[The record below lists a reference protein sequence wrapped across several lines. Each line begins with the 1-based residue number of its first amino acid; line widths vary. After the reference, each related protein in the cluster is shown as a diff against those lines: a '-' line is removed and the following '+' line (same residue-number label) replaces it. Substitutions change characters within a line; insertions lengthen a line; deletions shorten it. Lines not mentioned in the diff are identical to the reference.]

1 MEVAGGLA
9 PQGRVSDP
17 REQER
22 RARLRDRLRGCLLG
36 GALGD
41 ALGAPLE
48 FLDLAN
54 IRARYGPRGID
65 SLAPAYGRLGAV
77 TDDTQ
82 MTLFTAEG
90 LIRAEVRRSQRG
102 ISHPPSVV
110 WHAYLRWLWTQGD
123 AWREIGGRF
132 YDATRPEP
140 DGWLVAE
147 RWLHA
152 RRAPGSTCLAAL
164 RSLRMGE
171 TRRPLNDSKGCGGL
185 MRAAPAGLVDGA
197 QGGDRFRG
205 DVVDYEGIFTLG
217 CELAAITHG
226 HGSGYSAA
234 GALAVA
240 VHALVRG
247 MRLDAA
253 LDLAERQL
261 RQHHEAAETLAAL
274 VAARAL
280 AGEPPSVAALESLG
294 RGWVAEEALAMAVYA
309 ALTHAETP
317 REALRFAVHH
327 GGDSDSVGAVCGN
340 LLGALHGASAL
351 PADWLAVL
359 EGRRTIE
366 TLADDLFRVVSG
378 ELPPLGDETERS
390 PEAEEWL
397 RRYPGW

>member
-1 MEVAGGLA
+1 MEDGGGPA
-9 PQGRVSDP
+9 TEARVSDP

-22 RARLRDRLRGCLLG
+22 LARLRERLRGCLLG

-65 SLAPAYGRLGAV
+65 SLAPAYGRIGAV

-90 LIRAEVRRSQRG
+90 LIRAQVRAAQRG
-102 ISHPPSVV
+102 PSHPPSVV

-123 AWREIGGRF
+123 SWREIGGRF
-132 YDATRPEP
+132 YDAERPEP

-164 RSLRMGE
+164 RSRRMGE
-171 TRRPLNDSKGCGGL
+171 VRHPLNDSKGCGGV

-205 DVVDYEGIFTLG
+205 DVVDYDGIFTLG
-217 CELAAITHG
+217 CEIAAITHG
-226 HGSGYSAA
+226 HGAGYCAA
-234 GALAVA
+234 GALAVT

-274 VAARAL
+274 AAARAL
-280 AGEPPSVAALESLG
+280 AGEPPSVTTLESLG

-309 ALTHAETP
+309 ALTHVETP

-327 GGDSDSVGAVCGN
+327 GGDSDSVGAICGN
-340 LLGALHGASAL
+340 LLGALHGEAAL
-351 PADWLAVL
+351 PEDWLAVL
-359 EGRRTIE
+359 EGRRAIV
-366 TLADDLFRVVSG
+366 TLADDLFLTVSG
-378 ELPPLGDETERS
+378 QLPPLHEQEERS